1 MWRSIVP
8 WHPATAWALAASF
21 ATFVLTMLAHGFDSG
36 VRGGLAVFVTWAIVR
51 ELAPKRAL
59 ASALAPF
66 AAIAW
71 AIPGETD
78 VLSCVGV
85 LAAARVAS
93 RTIGDPPTLLDRALL
108 VGLAAW
114 MSLRPAGLPVALV
127 LAAILFT
134 DHPRARARVSGL
146 AVLAA
151 ALLVGA
157 TEGTLQ
163 LRPGWDDPA
172 LPAQVLIA
180 LTGAAAAWLL
190 VAPMPH
196 RLRARDD
203 RRRGQLVG
211 ERIRIARV
219 ATVACVGAAIAWVGL
234 DGAFELSCAS
244 AALLAA
250 GLGGAR
256 LPAQRVRTR
265 DDAPPAAAATAR

>member
-1 MWRSIVP
+1 MWRPIVP
-8 WHPATAWALAASF
+8 WHPATAWALAATSL
-21 ATFVLTMLAHGFDSG
+21 TFTLTTLAHGFDSG
-36 VRGGLAVFVTWAIVR
+36 LRGALAVFVTWAIVR

-71 AIPGETD
+71 AIPGDTD

-93 RTIGDPPTLLDRALL
+93 RTVGDPPTLLDRLALI
-108 VGLAAW
+108 GLAAW

-127 LAAILFT
+127 LAAIMFT
-134 DHPRARARVSGL
+134 DVPRARARVSGML
-146 AVLAA
+146 VLVA

-163 LRPGWDDPA
+163 LRPGWDDPTQ
-172 LPAQVLIA
+172 LEQLLVA
-180 LTGAAAAWLL
+180 LTGAVAAWLL
-190 VAPMPH
+190 VAPLPR

-203 RRRGQLVG
+203 RRRGQLHG
-211 ERIRIARV
+211 LRIRTARIAV
-219 ATVACVGAAIAWVGL
+219 VACVGAAIAWAGL

-256 LPAQRVRTR
+256 LPSTR
-265 DDAPPAAAATAR
+265 KSTSQGFGPDTE